1 MPPNNYKM
9 TNGSLKNHFIPKIQS
24 IHFFFCQGQMRT
36 FTIPIH
42 HRESLLLYTSATKVR
57 SANEQFTGTKEDE
70 ILDQKIR

>member
-24 IHFFFCQGQMRT
+24 IQFFFCQGQMRT

-42 HRESLLLYTSATKVR
+42 HRESLHSFIHWQQKLEVQMNSSL
-57 SANEQFTGTKEDE
+57 EQRRMKY
-70 ILDQKIR
+70 